1 MPPLTAPM
9 LARAPSHLMPPPPP
23 VPLAHARPVTSSW
36 PPPPSAAAV
45 PRPEPAQG
53 PTVQQLNWALQLVIG
68 ARLVPGSAP
77 SSLPLVITALDPARR
92 HFVARMQVGPAHLTP
107 HGTLHPAAVAATID
121 VVAAVLPLLASAP
134 PSPSPSSSS
143 SSSSSSTASAPP
155 VRSILWPSARTD
167 ASPLPFAAVPVVP
180 HLTVLEAHAVLMAQT
195 LGTAMASIDVMVI
208 PPSSPGAPATAWPVL
223 VASSRLPG
231 AALPPPPVVP
241 ASVAALGAGLA
252 PHHRP
257 KI

>member
-9 LARAPSHLMPPPPP
+9 LARAPPHLMPPPPP

-36 PPPPSAAAV
+36 PPPPPSSAAQ
-45 PRPEPAQG
+45 PETPQG
-53 PTVQQLNWALQLVIG
+53 PTVQQLNWALQLAIG

-121 VVAAVLPLLASAP
+121 VVAAVLPLLAPSP
-134 PSPSPSSSS
+134 PSSAPSPSSVPV
-143 SSSSSSTASAPP
+143 ASAPP

-180 HLTVLEAHAVLMAQT
+180 HLTVLEAHAMLMAPT

-208 PPSSPGAPATAWPVL
+208 PQTSPGAPATAWPVL

>member
-9 LARAPSHLMPPPPP
+9 LARAPPHLMPPPPPP

-36 PPPPSAAAV
+36 PPPPSVNATAV

-53 PTVQQLNWALQLVIG
+53 PTVQQLNWALQLAIG

-121 VVAAVLPLLASAP
+121 VVAAMLPLLAPA
-134 PSPSPSSSS
+134 SSSPT
-143 SSSSSSTASAPP
+143 SSSSTPSAPP
-155 VRSILWPSARTD
+155 VRSILWPSARAD

-180 HLTVLEAHAVLMAQT
+180 HLTVLEAHAMLMAPT

-208 PPSSPGAPATAWPVL
+208 PPSSPGAPANAWPVL

-241 ASVAALGAGLA
+241 ASVASLGAGLA
-252 PHHRP
+252 PHYRP

>member
-9 LARAPSHLMPPPPP
+9 LARAPPHLMPQPPP
-23 VPLAHARPVTSSW
+23 VQPTHARPVTSSW
-36 PPPPSAAAV
+36 PPPPSVNAVAV
-45 PRPEPAQG
+45 PRPEPPQG
-53 PTVQQLNWALQLVIG
+53 PTVQQLNWALQLAIG

-92 HFVARMQVGPAHLTP
+92 HFVARMQVGPAHLTA
-107 HGTLHPAAVAATID
+107 HGTLHPAAVAAAID
-121 VVAAVLPLLASAP
+121 VVAAVLPLLAPAP
-134 PSPSPSSSS
+134 PPSSSS
-143 SSSSSSTASAPP
+143 STPSAPP
-155 VRSILWPSARTD
+155 VRSILWPSARAN

-180 HLTVLEAHAVLMAQT
+180 HLTVLEAHAILMAPT

-208 PPSSPGAPATAWPVL
+208 PPTSPGAPATAWPVL